1 MSFLLIG
8 YTRTKEAVQN
18 SFRALWMN
26 LLGGLGFA
34 AAIFWAGVR
43 FGITDLQSL
52 ILCDGKLVV
61 APVILLAFAA
71 LTKSAQLPFSRW
83 LLGAMVAPTP
93 SSALLHSAT
102 MVKAGVYLLIRL
114 APVMYGTYAGSMV
127 SLVGGFTFLITSMLA
142 ITVSD
147 GKAVLAYSTISN
159 LGLIAACAGVGR
171 QETVWAAVLL
181 LIFHAVSKS
190 LLFQQWV
197 PLRTPPA
204 AGILSPCT
212 D

>member
-1 MSFLLIG
+1 
-8 YTRTKEAVQN
+8 
-18 SFRALWMN
+18 
-26 LLGGLGFA
+26 
-34 AAIFWAGVR
+34 
-43 FGITDLQSL
+43 
-52 ILCDGKLVV
+52 
-61 APVILLAFAA
+61 
-71 LTKSAQLPFSRW
+71 
-83 LLGAMVAPTP
+83 
-93 SSALLHSAT
+93 
-102 MVKAGVYLLIRL
+102 
-114 APVMYGTYAGSMV
+114 
-127 SLVGGFTFLITSMLA
+127 MLA

-190 LLFQQWV
+190 LLFQTV
-197 PLRTPPA
+197 GAIENA

>member
-43 FGITDLQSL
+43 FGVTDLQSL

-71 LTKSAQLPFSRW
+71 LTKSAQLPFSRCCW
-83 LLGAMVAPTP
+83 EPWWRPRPPLHCYTAP
-93 SSALLHSAT
+93 
-102 MVKAGVYLLIRL
+102 R
-114 APVMYGTYAGSMV
+114 
-127 SLVGGFTFLITSMLA
+127 
-142 ITVSD
+142 
-147 GKAVLAYSTISN
+147 
-159 LGLIAACAGVGR
+159 
-171 QETVWAAVLL
+171 W
-181 LIFHAVSKS
+181 
-190 LLFQQWV
+190 
-197 PLRTPPA
+197 
-204 AGILSPCT
+204 
-212 D
+212 